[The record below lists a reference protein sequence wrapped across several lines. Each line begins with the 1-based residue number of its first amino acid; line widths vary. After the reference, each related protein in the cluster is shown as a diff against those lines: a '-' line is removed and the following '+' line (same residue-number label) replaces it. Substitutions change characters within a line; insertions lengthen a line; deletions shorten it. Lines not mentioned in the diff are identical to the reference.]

1 MLRKRRFS
9 LDVTRYGPAEAG
21 YTLVELIVVMA
32 LLGIILGALVN
43 GFATAIRAETEQTAR
58 ANDRESAREALERM
72 RKDIHCASGAEA
84 QPTLDSLGNPTGTG
98 YTLQLAVTQSQ
109 CLGVTTASNGVQ
121 WCSVSVG
128 GSTTRYEVF
137 RTTTGTCNATD
148 ATFQVDYVTNFGAI
162 TGGNL
167 WSLPACS
174 TGRLQAVSVSLP
186 VNQNPV
192 TQPSE
197 TYDLAD
203 TIAMRNAPACP

>member
-1 MLRKRRFS
+1 MLRRSRFS
-9 LDVTRYGPAEAG
+9 LGVARRCQAEAG

-32 LLGIILGALVN
+32 LLGIILGALVG
-43 GFATAIRAETEQTAR
+43 GFTTAIRAETDQTVR
-58 ANDRESAREALERM
+58 ANDRESAREVLERM
-72 RKDIHCASGAEA
+72 RKDIHCASGAAA

-109 CLGVTTASNGVQ
+109 CLGVTTGSNGVQ

-128 GSTTRYEVF
+128 GSTTRYQVF
-137 RTTTGTCNATD
+137 RTTTGTCNAAS

-162 TGGNL
+162 TGGNF

-174 TGRLQAVSVSLP
+174 TGRLQAVSVNMP
-186 VNQNPV
+186 VNQYPV
-192 TQPSE
+192 TQPNE